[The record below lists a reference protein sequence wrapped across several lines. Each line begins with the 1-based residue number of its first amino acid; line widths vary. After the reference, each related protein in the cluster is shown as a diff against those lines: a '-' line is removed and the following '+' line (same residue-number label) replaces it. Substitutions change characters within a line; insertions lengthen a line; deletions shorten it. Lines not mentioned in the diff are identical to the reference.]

1 MKRYSV
7 SEARM
12 RMAEMLDCAE
22 GGEAVTIERK
32 GIRFQIVPHR
42 ATPIRKRAPALEI
55 LDDAVETGQW
65 TWQTG
70 ARGLAFSRRKTP

>member
-22 GGEAVTIERK
+22 GGESVAIERK
-32 GIRFQIVPHR
+32 GTRFQIV
-42 ATPIRKRAPALEI
+42 ATKVTPLRKRTPALEI
-55 LDDAVETGQW
+55 LDDGVEKGQW
-65 TWQTG
+65 TWQD
-70 ARGLAFSRRKTP
+70 RPDGLTYSRRKIP